1 MAVEMNVGNAQKL
14 SQAMYESLSKMGGE
28 DSTKIKEVVGK
39 AMEVLAGA
47 NVKVVRGDDASVTGV
62 GERKTTGATNVPALD
77 NPADSK
83 QVEANLMKL
92 VAFLQLDNEERQT
105 KMAKDRIELQKSN
118 LDVEHKERMKDIDE
132 SIKKMKDAEKA
143 SKVSRIFGWIGAV
156 LAVAAAIALTI
167 VTGGVAAGFAIA
179 GAAIAVSSL
188 VLNETGAM
196 DKIIEKVTEQLMKDN
211 PDMSR
216 SDAQMKASLIV
227 NLTIM
232 GLSLACS
239 IGGMVAGISAAGS
252 AAANAAKTG
261 VEAAKNLRISV
272 ELAKTIQN
280 SIAIANTGVAVG
292 ALAAGGV
299 NTYYTNRSENAK
311 ADTTELE
318 KFITMLQQRL
328 DESQEELQILLQ
340 QIEAGIGKIA
350 ELIASAT
357 DTSDEIA
364 KNLGQ
369 MA

>member
-1 MAVEMNVGNAQKL
+1 MAVEMNTGNAQKL

-143 SKVSRIFGWIGAV
+143 AKVSRIFGWIGAV

-179 GAAIAVSSL
+179 GAAIAVTSL

-196 DKIIEKVTEQLMKDN
+196 DKIVEKVVDKLMESN

-216 SDAQMKASLIV
+216 SEAQMKASLIV

-239 IGGMVAGISAAGS
+239 VGGMVAGIAAAGS
-252 AAANAAKTG
+252 AAANATKTGIDIAKT
-261 VEAAKNLRISV
+261 VQNAISI
-272 ELAKTIQN
+272 T
-280 SIAIANTGVAVG
+280 NTGVAVG
-292 ALAAGGV
+292 ALAAGGA
-299 NTYYTNRSENAK
+299 NTYFTHRSENAK
-311 ADTTELE
+311 ADVTELE

-340 QIEAGIGKIA
+340 QIESGIGKIA
-350 ELIASAT
+350 ELIASST

-364 KNLGQ
+364 RNLGQ

>member
-1 MAVEMNVGNAQKL
+1 MAIEMNTGNAQKL

-28 DSTKIKEVVGK
+28 DSTQLKEVVGK

-47 NVKVVRGDDASVTGV
+47 NVKVTRGDDATVTGV
-62 GERKTTGATNVPALD
+62 GEKKTTGATNVPALD
-77 NPADSK
+77 NPADVK

-105 KMAKDRIELQKSN
+105 QMAKDRIELQKSN
-118 LDVEHKERMKDIDE
+118 LDVEHKERMKDIDD

-143 SKVSRIFGWIGAV
+143 AKVSRIFGWIGAV
-156 LAVAAAIALTI
+156 LAVAAAVALTL

-179 GAAIAVSSL
+179 GAVIAVSSL

-196 DKIIEKVTEQLMKDN
+196 DKITEAIVDKLMEAN
-211 PDMSR
+211 PNMSR
-216 SDAQMKASLIV
+216 SDAMLKASLIV

-232 GLSLACS
+232 GLSIGCS
-239 IGGMVAGISAAGS
+239 VGGMVSGIASAANGVLKLS
-252 AAANAAKTG
+252 KTAIDVAKT
-261 VEAAKNLRISV
+261 VQNAV
-272 ELAKTIQN
+272 TIT
-280 SIAIANTGVAVG
+280 STGVAVG
-292 ALAAGGV
+292 ALAAGGA
-299 NTYYTNRSENAK
+299 NTYFTHRSENAK
-311 ADTTELE
+311 ADVTELE

-340 QIEAGIGKIA
+340 QIESGIGKIA
-350 ELIASAT
+350 ELISSAT

-364 KNLGQ
+364 QKLGQ

>member
-1 MAVEMNVGNAQKL
+1 MAIEMNTGNAQKL

-28 DSTKIKEVVGK
+28 DSTQLKEVVGK

-47 NVKVVRGDDASVTGV
+47 NVKVTRGDDATVTGV
-62 GERKTTGATNVPALD
+62 GEKKTTGATNVPALD
-77 NPADSK
+77 NPADVK

-118 LDVEHKERMKDIDE
+118 LDVEHKERMKDIDD

-143 SKVSRIFGWIGAV
+143 AKVSRIFGWIGAV
-156 LAVAAAIALTI
+156 LAVAAAVALTL

-179 GAAIAVSSL
+179 GAVIAVSSL

-196 DKIIEKVTEQLMKDN
+196 DKITEAIVDKLMEAN
-211 PDMSR
+211 PNMSR
-216 SDAQMKASLIV
+216 SDAMLKASLIV

-232 GLSLACS
+232 GLSIGCS
-239 IGGMVAGISAAGS
+239 VGGMVSGIASAANGVLKLS
-252 AAANAAKTG
+252 KTAIDVAKT
-261 VEAAKNLRISV
+261 VQNAV
-272 ELAKTIQN
+272 TIA
-280 SIAIANTGVAVG
+280 STGVAVG
-292 ALAAGGV
+292 ALAAGGA
-299 NTYYTNRSENAK
+299 NTYFTHRSENAK
-311 ADTTELE
+311 ADVTELE

-357 DTSDEIA
+357 DTSEEIA
-364 KNLGQ
+364 QKLGQ